1 MLNIM
6 YVECLVG
13 SLTVLKGG
21 NDLRACPNVVSN
33 NVSVVTKAVI
43 SPVSLRKSVTPEI
56 QS

>member
-1 MLNIM
+1 M

-13 SLTVLKGG
+13 SLTVLKAG

-33 NVSVVTKAVI
+33 NISVVTKAVF